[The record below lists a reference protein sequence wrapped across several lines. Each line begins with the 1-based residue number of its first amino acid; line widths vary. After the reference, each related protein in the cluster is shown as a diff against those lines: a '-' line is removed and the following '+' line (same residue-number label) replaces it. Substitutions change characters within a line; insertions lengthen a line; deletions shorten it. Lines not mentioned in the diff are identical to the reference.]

1 MTKEEE
7 RDKLKKELQGE
18 FVVRW
23 GGAGYDDHGCHLSS
37 GDFAARAVQ
46 QLTERLADLM
56 VRVDQLERDNEPAHF
71 VASVEKL
78 P

>member
-1 MTKEEE
+1 MSKEEA
-7 RDKLKKELQGE
+7 RDKLKKELQDE

-37 GDFAARAVQ
+37 GDFAARAVR

-56 VRVDQLERDNEPAHF
+56 VRVDQLERDNEPVRF
-71 VASVEKL
+71 VDSLEKL

>member
-1 MTKEEE
+1 MTKEEA
-7 RDKLKKELQGE
+7 RDKLKSELQGE

-56 VRVDQLERDNEPAHF
+56 VRVDEFEAMNTRRSLRECEEP
-71 VASVEKL
+71 
-78 P
+78 